1 MRIKNQA
8 AESAASL
15 HTGTASS
22 FSCEPSEKENLPVQ
36 AYRAAGKAGGSWI
49 AGRAKLL
56 SLAALVFTTCVSAQ
70 ESPLRAAWVA
80 APSVSASAPS
90 PLPLF
95 RYAFNLPAAPVSATL
110 RISGLGQ
117 YEAHI
122 NGSNITSAV
131 LTPGWTLYTKHVLF
145 DTYDVTRFLR
155 QGDNAIGVMLGN
167 GMYNVQPDPG
177 RYNKFENS
185 FGTPKLIAELTV
197 HFAGHPDLI
206 IASNSAWKTAP
217 GPITFSHPYGGEDFD
232 ARLEPSGWD
241 MPHFDDS
248 AWTKAVAVEGPGGA
262 LIPETTPPVKAFQTF
277 TPVKI
282 THPKPNLTI
291 YDLGQNFSGWPEI
304 SVTGPRGASVKL
316 LAGELLAPSGEVTQR
331 SANAGPHDPNLF
343 TYTLR
348 GGTSADRPE
357 DWHPRFSYYGF
368 RYVQAETSSPEVAVV
383 RLDGRWLHDDVTRIG
398 TFTSSDALLNRIHTL
413 IDNAMLSNMV
423 SVLTDCPHREKLGWL
438 EETHLAATSLNYNWN
453 LASLYNKISNDMADS
468 QQPDGLIPSTAP
480 ELTVFDPMYRDTPE
494 WGSAVILAPWI
505 AYQFSGD
512 PSSLRDHYD
521 SMQRYVAYLRSK
533 TKDHLLYFG
542 LGDWY
547 DIGPGEPGVSK
558 LTTEGVT
565 ASAIYFQDLTTL
577 ARIAVLT
584 GHSQDAAAYT
594 REAKTVESAFN
605 RKFFNPATSLY
616 DRGSQT
622 AQAMPLALGLVPA
635 GHEAAVLANLVAA
648 IRVTNNHVTAGDVGF
663 HYLVRALTDHD
674 RSDVLFDMLSRTD
687 PPSYGA
693 QVAAGVTSLTEA
705 WDANPADSQNHFMLG
720 HIEEWFY
727 RGLAGIDFDRTREPG
742 DQIRIAPAIV
752 GTVTSAAASIDS
764 TLGTISSSWHRDSTT
779 SDTLTMD
786 VTIPPGATG
795 KIVFPHQYS
804 KSITMDGR
812 ALAADKR
819 ILPNESNANQ
829 NAHLAAGTY
838 HFTLRRK

>member
-1 MRIKNQA
+1 MVKSQ
-8 AESAASL
+8 L
-15 HTGTASS
+15 
-22 FSCEPSEKENLPVQ
+22 
-36 AYRAAGKAGGSWI
+36 W
-49 AGRAKLL
+49 
-56 SLAALVFTTCVSAQ
+56 AQ
-70 ESPLRAAWVA
+70 ESPLRRAEWISSA
-80 APSVSASAPS
+80 APGVSASAPV

-95 RYAFNLPAAPVSATL
+95 RHGFTLAAAPVSATL

-145 DTYDVTRFLR
+145 NTYDVTRFLKR
-155 QGDNAIGVMLGN
+155 GDNAIGVLLGN

-185 FGTPKLIAELTV
+185 FGPPKLVAELTV
-197 HFAGHPDLI
+197 HFAGLPDLT
-206 IASNSAWKTAP
+206 IASNSTWKTAP

-241 MPHFDDS
+241 TPRFDDS
-248 AWTKAVAVEGPGGA
+248 AWSRAVAVEGPGGA
-262 LIPETTPPVKAFQTF
+262 LIPETTPPVKAFETF

-282 THPKPNLTI
+282 THPKPNLTV
-291 YDLGQNFSGWPEI
+291 YDLGQNFAGWPEI
-304 SVTGPRGASVKL
+304 AVTGPRGASVKL
-316 LAGELLAPSGEVTQR
+316 LAGELLAPSGEVTQQ
-331 SANAGPHDPNLF
+331 SANAGPDDPNLF

-348 GGTSADRPE
+348 GGATTNSPE
-357 DWHPRFSYYGF
+357 AWHPRFSYYGF
-368 RYVQAETSSPEVAVV
+368 RYVQAETSSPDVAILS
-383 RLDGRWLHDDVTRIG
+383 LDGRFLHDDVKRIG
-398 TFTSSDALLNRIHTL
+398 TFTSSDLLFNRVHAL

-438 EETHLAATSLNYNWN
+438 EETHLAATSLNYNWD

-468 QQPDGLIPSTAP
+468 QQPNGLVPSTAP
-480 ELTVFDPMYRDTPE
+480 ELPVFSPMYRDTPE
-494 WGSAVILAPWI
+494 WGSAVILAPWS
-505 AYQFSGD
+505 AYQFSGN
-512 PSSLRDHYD
+512 PQSLHAHYD
-521 SMQRYVAYLRSK
+521 SMRRYLAYLASK
-533 TKDHLLYFG
+533 TQDHLLFFG

-565 ASAIYFQDLTTL
+565 ASAIYFQDLITL
-577 ARIAVLT
+577 SRIAVLT
-584 GHSQDAAAYT
+584 GHSDDAAAYT
-594 REAKTVESAFN
+594 REAEAVRAAFN
-605 RKFFNPATSLY
+605 RKFFNPTTNLY

-622 AQAMPLALGLVPA
+622 AQAMPLALGLVPV

-663 HYLVRALTDHD
+663 HYLVRALTDHG

-705 WDANPADSQNHFMLG
+705 WDANPKDSQNHFMLG

-727 RGLAGIDFDRTREPG
+727 RGLAGIDFDRSREPG

-752 GTVTSAAASIDS
+752 GTVTSASASINS
-764 TLGTISSSWHRDSTT
+764 TLGSISSAWHRETPA
-779 SDTLTMD
+779 SDTLILD
-786 VTIPPGATG
+786 ITIPPGATG
-795 KIVFPHQYS
+795 KVVFPPEYS
-804 KSITMDGR
+804 KSITLDGR
-812 ALAADKR
+812 APTTDKALL
-819 ILPNESNANQ
+819 IS
-829 NAHLAAGTY
+829 GTH